1 MKKTILSIVLATL
14 CLILKAQEQQFNPGT
29 PIPENLWKAKHAYL
43 DTSGRPGTMSLDAY
57 KGKLIILDYW
67 ATWCSACIEGFAKV
81 QQLQQQFPDQ
91 IKIIL
96 VTNENQQKIQTFL
109 TKQQQKGE
117 PVTLPTIIADTL
129 LAKSFPHQGIP
140 HYVWISKDAKLAAT
154 TSTREITYQNV
165 KDLLE
170 NKPSKMEQ
178 KIDMDKEKLLYT
190 ASYLPSHKL
199 QQYSILL
206 KGYLEGLGAGTT
218 QRKTNNKITGYLISN
233 YSIRSLYEHSFF
245 SLDKYYSP
253 RQLKIQVAKPELLEP
268 PAAAANQDEWYRYN
282 SYTLDFNAPEDQA
295 QNLNRMIINYL
306 NTYSP
311 YHASIDTIETECLVL
326 YTKGSTEKLRFT
338 EGKIRDQLK
347 PEALM
352 INGRKTDMLV
362 TYLNNELYQ
371 GYPAVDESNYPGKI
385 NLTLPLPITN
395 IDSLRKQLQV
405 YGLDVKKA
413 KRRIAQYQI
422 KDKPSTTLTSNN

>member
-1 MKKTILSIVLATL
+1 
-14 CLILKAQEQQFNPGT
+14 
-29 PIPENLWKAKHAYL
+29 
-43 DTSGRPGTMSLDAY
+43 
-57 KGKLIILDYW
+57 LIILDYW

-140 HYVWISKDAKLAAT
+140 HYVWISKEGKLAAT
-154 TSTREITYQNV
+154 TSTREITYQNI

-178 KIDMDKEKLLYT
+178 KIDLNKEKLLYT
-190 ASYLPSHKL
+190 ASYLPRHKL

-206 KGYLEGLGAGTT
+206 KGYLEGLGGSTI
-218 QRKTNNKITGYLISN
+218 QRKTKNKITGYLISN
-233 YSIRSLYEHSFF
+233 AHMRFLYEHAFF
-245 SLDKYYSP
+245 TLDRYYSQ

-268 PAAAANQDEWYRYN
+268 PADVDRFEWHIEN
-282 SYTLDFNAPEDQA
+282 AYTLDFNVPEDQA
-295 QNLNRMIINYL
+295 QDLNRMMINYL
-306 NTYSP
+306 NTYGP

-326 YTKGSTEKLRFT
+326 YTRGNTEKLRYLKGPIMD
-338 EGKIRDQLK
+338 ELK
-347 PEALM
+347 PEELI

-371 GYPAVDESNYPGKI
+371 GYPAVDESNYAGKI
-385 NLTLPLPITN
+385 NLTLPLPIKN
-395 IDSLRKQLQV
+395 IDSLRKQLQTP
-405 YGLDVKKA
+405 D
-413 KRRIAQYQI
+413 RRI
-422 KDKPSTTLTSNN
+422 SSL